1 MIEKVGILPWN
12 PSNDT
17 HQANFKSALEEQGM
31 QCFSIPYRFG
41 FPLHKA
47 SSYPVDVLVLDWVHS
62 FFISKSYATTL
73 VKTSLSHIDRLLTA
87 NRKYPIIWNM
97 HNLHRH
103 DKLHLSIEHYN
114 FKRLA
119 AHVDGIRVFSEAA
132 VEMTRE
138 YLKLP
143 ADFPIRSI
151 PQIEYEVQA
160 LTSGPLIPKVD
171 QEDFHLLFFG
181 TIREGKGLEKFI
193 ASFQEAKGSHV
204 KLIIAGK
211 PVDAK
216 VDAAILQLI
225 KGEDNIHYLNRFIEE
240 AELSALFASADAV
253 VLPYEYILNS
263 GVVLLANKFMKPV
276 LATDIPIF
284 KQQLTSDYAIVE
296 NLFQP
301 DRLRQA
307 LDRLK
312 KADLK
317 AMGLA
322 SGEKASEHKS
332 EQVASRFLAF
342 ANELAN
348 RRKSKV

>member
-1 MIEKVGILPWN
+1 MDL
-12 PSNDT
+12 
-17 HQANFKSALEEQGM
+17 
-31 QCFSIPYRFG
+31 
-41 FPLHKA
+41 
-47 SSYPVDVLVLDWVHS
+47 LVLDWVHS
-62 FFISKSYATTL
+62 FFISQSYTTTL
-73 VKTSLSHIDRLLTA
+73 LKTSLSHIDRLLTA

-119 AHVDGIRVFSEAA
+119 RHVDGIRVFSDAA

-160 LTSGPLIPKVD
+160 LTADPLIPKLD
-171 QEDFHLLFFG
+171 QADFHLLFFG
-181 TIREGKGLEKFI
+181 TVREGKGLEKFI
-193 ASFQEAKGSHV
+193 TSFQEAKVPHV

-216 VDAAILQLI
+216 VDAVVQQLV
-225 KGEDNIHYLNRFIEE
+225 KGDSTIQYLNRFIAES
-240 AELSALFASADAV
+240 ELSPLFASADAV

-276 LATDIPIF
+276 LATDIPLF
-284 KQQLTSDYAIVE
+284 KQQLSGDYAIVE
-296 NLFQP
+296 NLFQS

-307 LDRLK
+307 LEQLK

-317 AMGLA
+317 KMGIA
-322 SGEKASEHKS
+322 SGEQASENKS
-332 EQVASRFLAF
+332 KKVITRFLAF
-342 ANELAN
+342 GNELSE
-348 RRKSKV
+348 RRKRMDG